1 MQVDVASLTSHPIN
15 AEIYTISDVENLAE
29 SIGKVGLLEPLV
41 VDQFNQV
48 ISGNRR
54 FSAIQLLG
62 WEQVQVNLVSVAPE
76 DAAVLIVHHNKQRVK
91 SQRETLN
98 EYRILFA
105 EYSLGQGARTDLD
118 PTLAD
123 SSQSRQRTRD
133 RIAEEINTPAGRL
146 ANLVFID
153 DHEPTLIEDIDKG
166 KITLNIA
173 YQYLSK
179 KRKVKESLKDQQSA
193 PPNDTSGWFAF
204 HQKSSE
210 HMTELADGE
219 VDMIF
224 TSPPY
229 YNLRTFTGA
238 ADELGTESTPEEF
251 VDTLTNHLNDC
262 YRVLNDK
269 GSFYLNL
276 GDTRAN
282 GNLLNIPHR
291 VVIKLQDKGWLLR
304 STIIW
309 RKTNPAVG
317 TSPGSSKRNYE
328 FIFHLSKTT
337 DNLYRELRV
346 PGKAIGGTA
355 RNFYAPRKPDG
366 TVNKP
371 HMSISHPGGRLLG
384 DYWNEDL
391 VTTAVANQQN
401 AYSKTI
407 DHPAVFH
414 EGIIELPILQCT
426 DENDLV
432 LDPFAGT
439 CTTGKVA
446 NRLKRRFVGYD
457 LRWYG

>member
-1 MQVDVASLTSHPIN
+1 
-15 AEIYTISDVENLAE
+15 
-29 SIGKVGLLEPLV
+29 
-41 VDQFNQV
+41 V

-62 WEQVQVNLVSVAPE
+62 WEQVQVNLVSVAPD

-98 EYRILFA
+98 EYRVLFSS
-105 EYSLGQGARTDLD
+105 YSSGQGFRTDLD
-118 PTLAD
+118 TT
-123 SSQSRQRTRD
+123 SVGINQSHQRTRD
-133 RIAEEINTPAGRL
+133 RIADEINTPSGRL
-146 ANLVFID
+146 AHLVFID
-153 DHEPTLIEDIDKG
+153 DHEPTLIEEIDKG

-179 KRKVKESLKDQQSA
+179 KRKLRASLKDNPSA
-193 PPNDTSGWFAF
+193 PPNDASGWFSF
-204 HQKSSE
+204 HQKSSAN
-210 HMTELADGE
+210 MTELKDGE

-229 YNLRTFTGA
+229 YNLRAFTGE
-238 ADELGTESTPEEF
+238 ADELGKEGTPETF
-251 VDTLTNHLNDC
+251 VDALTNHLNDC

-276 GDTRAN
+276 GDTRDN

-291 VVIKLQDKGWLLR
+291 VAIKLQDKGWLLR

-309 RKTNPAVG
+309 RKTNPPVG
-317 TSPGSSKRNYE
+317 PSPRSSKRTYE

-346 PGKAIGGTA
+346 PSKTVAGK
-355 RNFYAPRKPDG
+355 FYNPYFPKRPDG
-366 TVNKP
+366 TINKP
-371 HMSISHPGGRLLG
+371 HMTISHPDGHRIG
-384 DYWNEDL
+384 DYWDDE
-391 VTTAVANQQN
+391 VITTAVSNQWN
-401 AYSKTI
+401 GPSKTI
-407 DHPAVFH
+407 DHPAPFNEKIV
-414 EGIIELPILQCT
+414 ELPILQCT

-439 CTTGKVA
+439 CITGKVA